1 VSVTARLK
9 ELGLDIPAP
18 PPERGRI
25 AKAVRSGNLIFSSGN
40 VCPERGKCGGEL
52 GLDEAYRAARNAM
65 VATLGN
71 LLEELDSLDQ
81 ITRVVKLTGFVNCA
95 EGFFDTPGV
104 MHGASDLINDLFG
117 PEIGYHARS
126 AIGVYQL
133 PLNSAVEIEMIVE
146 VAD

>member
-1 VSVTARLK
+1 MSVTERLQ
-9 ELGLDIPAP
+9 EMGLEIPPP

-25 AKAVRSGNLIFSSGN
+25 AKSVRTGNLVFSSGN

-52 GLDEAYRAARNAM
+52 GLDQAHRAAKNAM
-65 VATLGN
+65 IATLGN
-71 LLEELDSLDQ
+71 LLEVLDSLDQ

-104 MHGASDLINDLFG
+104 MHGASDLINELFG

-133 PLNSAVEIEMIVE
+133 PLNAAVEIEMIVE